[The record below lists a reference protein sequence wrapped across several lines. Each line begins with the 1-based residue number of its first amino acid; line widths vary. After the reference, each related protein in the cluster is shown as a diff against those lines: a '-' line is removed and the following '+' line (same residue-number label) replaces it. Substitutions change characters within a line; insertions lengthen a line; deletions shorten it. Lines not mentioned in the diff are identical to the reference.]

1 MHQLVGVFPQL
12 AYLFLTSMSGS
23 RMYVLII
30 PILEGVSCE
39 TEYNNVWKSKLR
51 LAPATGEEP
60 NAERTWRGA
69 TRALSWITN
78 IEQSLKMTETKHFFT
93 NICHLKWF
101 FCRGFNPLLEQV
113 FYGSTGKCGRV
124 QLHMLSGGKKFLVS
138 AAIELFFFSFFRKAS
153 SEFQH
158 PEWKRMLR
166 MVWWSSH
173 RNTSR
178 FSALENIR
186 H

>member
-30 PILEGVSCE
+30 PVLEGVSCE

-69 TRALSWITN
+69 TRAHSWITN

-93 NICHLKWF
+93 NICHWNDFFVGGLIRCLNRSFMGQPENVDAYNYTCCQVVKSSWF
-101 FCRGFNPLLEQV
+101 LQ
-113 FYGSTGKCGRV
+113 
-124 QLHMLSGGKKFLVS
+124 QLNSFSFLFSEKHPVNSNILSGRECWEWFDEVPTETPQG
-138 AAIELFFFSFFRKAS
+138 
-153 SEFQH
+153 FQ
-158 PEWKRMLR
+158 L
-166 MVWWSSH
+166 
-173 RNTSR
+173 
-178 FSALENIR
+178 
-186 H
+186 